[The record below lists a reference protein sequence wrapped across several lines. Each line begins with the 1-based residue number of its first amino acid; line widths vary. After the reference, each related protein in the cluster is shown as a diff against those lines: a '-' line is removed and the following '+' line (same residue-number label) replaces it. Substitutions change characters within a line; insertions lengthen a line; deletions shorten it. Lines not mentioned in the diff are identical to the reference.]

1 MFWTVKYII
10 KLRKKCRTFQSHTIH
25 ALRSSENWRHK
36 YFELKSQYKLLDKDL
51 KALRKEYSKLLEQQK
66 EDLK

>member
-1 MFWTVKYII
+1 M

-36 YFELKSQYKLLDKDL
+36 YFELKSQYKLIDKEL
-51 KALRKEYSKLLEQQK
+51 KVLRKEYYKK
-66 EDLK
+66 EGLK

>member
-1 MFWTVKYII
+1 M

-25 ALRSSENWRHK
+25 ALRSSEAWRHR
-36 YFELKSQYKLLDKDL
+36 YFELKSQYKLIDKEL
-51 KALRKEYSKLLEQQK
+51 KALRKEYYKK